1 MYAYIRGEIVSKT
14 SENII
19 VEIGGIGYEIQ
30 IHPGM
35 VNALPAV
42 GETGKIPVEL
52 YVREDQMSLFGFPG
66 EKEKNLFRLVQS
78 VSGIGPKLAL
88 TITGT
93 ISPEAFAL
101 AVLNDDLDTLTAI
114 RGIGKKSAQRMILE
128 VKDKLRHLEPD
139 VDVNEADLFTP
150 AAAESIEMQT
160 VSALMVLGYRRDEA
174 RKAILACGRTET
186 DSLEDVIIKA
196 LKTMQI

>member
-1 MYAYIRGEIVSKT
+1 MYAYIRGEVVAKT
-14 SENII
+14 AENIV
-19 VEIGGIGYEIQ
+19 VETGGFGYEIQ
-30 IHPGM
+30 IHSGM

-78 VSGIGPKLAL
+78 VSGIGPKIAL

-101 AVLNDDLDTLTAI
+101 AVLNDDIDMLTTI
-114 RGIGKKSAQRMILE
+114 RGIGKKGAQRMILE
-128 VKDKLRHLEPD
+128 LKDKLRHFEPD
-139 VDVNEADLFTP
+139 NDSEGADLLSP
-150 AAAESIEMQT
+150 AVAESIEMQT
-160 VSALMVLGYRRDEA
+160 ISALMVLGYRRDEA
-174 RKAILACGRTET
+174 RKALHACGRIET
-186 DSLEDVIIKA
+186 DSLEDVILKA

>member
-1 MYAYIRGEIVSKT
+1 
-14 SENII
+14 
-19 VEIGGIGYEIQ
+19 
-30 IHPGM
+30 
-35 VNALPAV
+35 
-42 GETGKIPVEL
+42 
-52 YVREDQMSLFGFPG
+52 MSLFGFPG

-101 AVLNDDLDTLTAI
+101 AVLNDDLDTLTTI

-128 VKDKLRHLEPD
+128 LKDKLRHLEPD